1 LVAGHATARRCELTD
16 IYEELANRFRDVR
29 LALNQLSDRLLN
41 LDDDLRP
48 SLCL

>member
-1 LVAGHATARRCELTD
+1 VFEG
-16 IYEELANRFRDVR
+16 LADRFRDVR

-41 LDDDLRP
+41 LDDPAATGRG